1 MQSLNWVTELFGFGK
16 SVENAMKKLMK
27 QAKEGR
33 TREEKLNEKI
43 AELEQQVRRLKKQES
58 ELLEQ
63 LKKQQETVVRP
74 LIDQVTVRQRELEQ
88 KEKERQHALQS
99 LTAQSAVLRCPRLTH
114 LYHKEERKRM
124 TVEKRT

>member
-63 LKKQQETVVRP
+63 LKK
-74 LIDQVTVRQRELEQ
+74 
-88 KEKERQHALQS
+88 
-99 LTAQSAVLRCPRLTH
+99 
-114 LYHKEERKRM
+114 
-124 TVEKRT
+124 

>member
-1 MQSLNWVTELFGFGK
+1 
-16 SVENAMKKLMK
+16 MKKLMK

-63 LKKQQETVVRP
+63 LKK
-74 LIDQVTVRQRELEQ
+74 
-88 KEKERQHALQS
+88 
-99 LTAQSAVLRCPRLTH
+99 
-114 LYHKEERKRM
+114 
-124 TVEKRT
+124 